1 MSENIKLGKE
11 AEDFAVSFLE
21 KKGYKILHRNWRF
34 GHYELDIVCEKSKT
48 LIIIEVK
55 CRSGTY
61 IEQPFQAVNRSKQ
74 RKIIEAANAY
84 IEKYE
89 IDLETRFDIISIIS
103 TEKKQISHIEDA
115 FYPLLKK

>member
-21 KKGYKILHRNWRF
+21 KNGYKILQRNWRF
-34 GHYELDIVCEKSKT
+34 RHYELDIICSKNNT
-48 LIIIEVK
+48 LVIVEVK
-55 CRSGTY
+55 SRSGTY
-61 IEQPFQAVNRSKQ
+61 IEQPFQSVNRAKQ

-115 FYPLLKK
+115 FYPLLR